1 MELRDRIR
9 ELETTAR
16 ELEPDRSGRRD
27 LSRPV
32 LDYADEFL
40 DTIHDRSAFVA
51 DRGAVERLR
60 EHPVGPPVE
69 MERLVKLFRDAVDEP
84 GLHPAS
90 GGHLAYIPGGGIYAS
105 ALGDYLAAVTNEYAG
120 IRFTG
125 PGAVEMENLLLD
137 WMADLVGY
145 PDGSGGNLASGGSI
159 ANLVA
164 VVTARDA
171 HGIHGA
177 DVERSVVYLTRQA
190 HHCVDKALRVA
201 GVGACRRRWIPTDD
215 RWRMEPG
222 ALEAAVRED
231 RASGLEPW
239 MVVASAGTTDTGS
252 VDPLREIGEVARSE
266 DLWFHV
272 DGAYGAFFLL
282 CPEVEGL
289 FDGIELSDSVVM
301 DPHKGLFLPYGLGAV
316 VVRDRQLLQRAH
328 YYTAPYMQD
337 ARTGDAPDLESPA
350 ELSPELTKHF
360 RGLRMWL
367 PLMVHGIE
375 PFRAC
380 LREKLLLTRYFHR
393 GVGELGFETGPEPEL
408 SVTTYRWLPE
418 SGDPDAFNRELIRRI
433 HDDGRVFLS
442 STRLEGAFVLR
453 LAVLSFRSHLDWIDL
468 ALEVLEET
476 VAEIESR

>member
-1 MELRDRIR
+1 MDLRDRIR
-9 ELETTAR
+9 ELERTSR
-16 ELEPDRSGRRD
+16 RLEPDREERKS
-27 LSRPV
+27 LSQPV
-32 LDYADEFL
+32 LEYADDFL
-40 DTIHDRSAFVA
+40 DGLDDRPAFVA
-51 DRGAVERLR
+51 DREAVARLR
-60 EHPVGPPVE
+60 ELPIGDPVAVD
-69 MERLVKLFRDAVDEP
+69 RLVEVFREAVDEP

-90 GGHLAYIPGGGIYAS
+90 GGHLAYIPGGGLYAS

-125 PGAVEMENLLLD
+125 PGAVELENLLLE
-137 WMADLVGY
+137 WMGDLVDY
-145 PDGSGGNLASGGSI
+145 PASAGGNLASGGSI

-171 HGIHGA
+171 HGIEGV
-177 DVERSVVYLTRQA
+177 DVERTVVYLTRQA

-201 GVGACRRRWIPTDD
+201 GLGACRRRWIPTDD
-215 RWRMEPG
+215 RWRMRPE
-222 ALEAAVRED
+222 ALEEAVRED
-231 RASGLEPW
+231 RASGLDPW
-239 MVVASAGTTDTGS
+239 MVVASAGTTDTGA
-252 VDPLREIGEVARSE
+252 VDPLREIGEIARSR

-282 CPEVEGL
+282 CPEVRDL

-316 VVRDRQLLQRAH
+316 VVRDREQLQRAH

-337 ARTGDAPDLESPA
+337 ARSDDVPDLESPA

-367 PLMVHGIE
+367 PLMVHGVE

-393 GVGELGFETGPEPEL
+393 KVAELGFETGPEPEL
-408 SVTTYRWLPE
+408 SVSTYRWIPE
-418 SGDPDAFNRELIRRI
+418 AGDPDAFNRELVRKI
-433 HDDGRVFLS
+433 HEDGRVLLT
-442 STRLEGAFVLR
+442 STRLDDDFVLR
-453 LAVLSFRSHLDWIDL
+453 MAILSFRTHLEHVDL
-468 ALEVLEET
+468 ALEMLEEK
-476 VAEIESR
+476 VEELEGR